1 MWVAC
6 DELYDTILAGRMEA
20 LPVFLFVDNQY
31 TIRAADGVTR
41 VKANKKLVH
50 SVQQAVQRLRNM
62 VAVTLLWVPGHA
74 DIPGNETADVLAKR
88 GAKGVTSNKPIDK
101 TSPLPDRPRPPQP
114 ERKRPPDPPIQAP
127 QLCLP
132 AQRRSTRTRSNSRQM
147 VRGVDFSLAHARKKK
162 KPQAQ
167 PSSPP
172 VKCLHGKVYD
182 YSDLNATIDLPN
194 TGLDCSLCR
203 QAAAALVT
211 LPADQE
217 FWINVDDDAYELDF
231 DGNFASV
238 YDSAREPDM
247 RYNPLEFPEY
257 DAYELDPADDL
268 ARLRGSD
275 D

>member
-1 MWVAC
+1 
-6 DELYDTILAGRMEA
+6 
-20 LPVFLFVDNQY
+20 
-31 TIRAADGVTR
+31 
-41 VKANKKLVH
+41 
-50 SVQQAVQRLRNM
+50 M

-114 ERKRPPDPPIQAP
+114 ECKRPPDPPIQAP